1 MALIGALDPFTST
14 DAGDWAT
21 YLARVDQF
29 YKANKIE
36 DARKKSVFLTVIGD
50 TTFKL
55 LETLSAPSSVADKT
69 LLELQRLLTDHF
81 TPKRLVIA
89 ERYRFWSRNQLASEP
104 YHDYVAELRKLA
116 RSCEFADGLD
126 DALRDKF
133 VCGIRDAAVCK
144 KLLTVDGLT
153 LAVALKTASA
163 QELVDREAAHLAGAG
178 EGIHAIR
185 RNHVKPL
192 PHKGTVSVGPPL
204 KPCIRCGGKGHS
216 PADCYHKSSECAY
229 CHKQGHL
236 RKVCLKRAADSH
248 SKGDVGSG
256 SRTTSGA
263 YFIAKAKPNTPGV
276 EDPTATEPRCQDP
289 SPNTDD
295 KAVPSINAV
304 GESPAQWNVNLNI
317 NGTPVS
323 MVIDTGAAVTL
334 MSHTTWQEQFNQVLQ
349 PAYTRLSTYTG
360 EDLEVL
366 GKATVNVVYQQQ
378 SVSLPLLIVEGAG
391 PTLLGRNWLSKIKLD
406 WPSICHVKSPD
417 LILDDIL
424 KENEDLFSGR
434 LGKCSEL
441 TASLELKPDAK
452 PVFRRPYTP
461 PYTCKEAIEK
471 ELDKLHQQGV
481 IEPVTH
487 SDWATP
493 VCVAPK
499 PDGSIR
505 LCGDYSQTVNPRIKV
520 DQYPLPK
527 PQDIF
532 STLNGGKFFAKLD
545 LSQAYLQVPL
555 DAEGQEITTITTH
568 KGLFRMLRMPY
579 GIASAPAVFQA
590 LMDKLL
596 AGLEGVSVYLDDILI
611 AAQTRQQLLER
622 LAQVLTILRAAGL
635 QLKRSKCIF
644 CAESVEYLGY
654 RVDAAGVH
662 ATEDKVQAIKQA
674 PCPTS
679 RTELRSFM
687 GLVNFY
693 GRFVKGLAHMAQPL
707 YDLMKNTQEWHWG
720 DAEQKAFDQ
729 LKDALSQAPVLV
741 HYDPDLPLCLACD
754 ASGTGVGAVLAH
766 IYPDG
771 TERPV
776 AFTSRTLQSSEGN
789 YSQLDREALGIIF
802 GVTKFHQ
809 YLYGRQFKLITDNR
823 PLAVILGPKRGIPP
837 IAAMRLQRWAIIL
850 AAYTFE
856 VVVKSTTENANAD
869 CMSRLPVPGT
879 AADVATVGVSEVPE
893 ILSVQLESLPVL
905 TADIAA
911 ETAKDA
917 VLSKVLRYVQEGW
930 PASVP
935 SEYQRFQ
942 RIAIELTVEQGCLQR
957 GPRTIIPQNL
967 RKRLLEELHIAHSG
981 MVRMKA
987 LARAH
992 IWWPGIDTEIE
1003 DMVRRCSACQLH
1015 RNHNAPVQVTCW
1027 PWPSTPWT
1035 RIHADFAGPI
1045 DGRMFLIVTD
1055 AHSKWLEVVA
1065 MTSTTSKATI
1075 AEFQRL
1081 FAQFGLPSALVTNNG
1096 PQFTSEEW
1104 ATFMSQHGI
1113 VHMRSSANSALQKSL
1128 EVGNSVHARVY
1139 NKPVK
1144 WLPGTVVRSVGA
1156 KSFEVKLASG
1166 VLVRRHLNQLRLRA
1180 PAPLLPELEKTV
1192 ADQQARTPS
1201 NRVRRRPSRFD
1212 E

>member
-1 MALIGALDPFTST
+1 MPS
-14 DAGDWAT
+14 
-21 YLARVDQF
+21 QF
-29 YKANKIE
+29 
-36 DARKKSVFLTVIGD
+36 
-50 TTFKL
+50 
-55 LETLSAPSSVADKT
+55 
-69 LLELQRLLTDHF
+69 
-81 TPKRLVIA
+81 
-89 ERYRFWSRNQLASEP
+89 SE
-104 YHDYVAELRKLA
+104 
-116 RSCEFADGLD
+116 
-126 DALRDKF
+126 
-133 VCGIRDAAVCK
+133 
-144 KLLTVDGLT
+144 
-153 LAVALKTASA
+153 
-163 QELVDREAAHLAGAG
+163 
-178 EGIHAIR
+178 
-185 RNHVKPL
+185 
-192 PHKGTVSVGPPL
+192 
-204 KPCIRCGGKGHS
+204 GH
-216 PADCYHKSSECAY
+216 
-229 CHKQGHL
+229 
-236 RKVCLKRAADSH
+236 
-248 SKGDVGSG
+248 
-256 SRTTSGA
+256 
-263 YFIAKAKPNTPGV
+263 
-276 EDPTATEPRCQDP
+276 
-289 SPNTDD
+289 
-295 KAVPSINAV
+295 
-304 GESPAQWNVNLNI
+304 
-317 NGTPVS
+317 
-323 MVIDTGAAVTL
+323 
-334 MSHTTWQEQFNQVLQ
+334 
-349 PAYTRLSTYTG
+349 
-360 EDLEVL
+360 
-366 GKATVNVVYQQQ
+366 
-378 SVSLPLLIVEGAG
+378 
-391 PTLLGRNWLSKIKLD
+391 
-406 WPSICHVKSPD
+406 
-417 LILDDIL
+417 
-424 KENEDLFSGR
+424 
-434 LGKCSEL
+434 
-441 TASLELKPDAK
+441 
-452 PVFRRPYTP
+452 TP

-776 AFTSRTLQSSEGN
+776 AFTSRTLQSSERN

-869 CMSRLPVPGT
+869 CMSRLPVPGA

-1081 FAQFGLPSALVTNNG
+1081 FAQFGLPSALVTDNG

-1113 VHMRSSANSALQKSL
+1113 VHMRSSPYHPATNGAAERNVQTFKAALTAEKRGSLSWDAALQRFLGCYRATPHAMTGKSPAALFLHRELRTRLDLLHPVLPTEVSQPATASRVADQQRKISERSANSALQKSL